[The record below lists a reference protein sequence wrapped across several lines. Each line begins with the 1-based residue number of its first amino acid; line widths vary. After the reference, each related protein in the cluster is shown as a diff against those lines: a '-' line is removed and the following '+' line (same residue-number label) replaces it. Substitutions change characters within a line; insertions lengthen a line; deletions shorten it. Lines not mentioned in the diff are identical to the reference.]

1 MDLNEF
7 RRLFPERHET
17 VAGHSWGIIE
27 TRGQPGA
34 PALVMLPGTLGT
46 AQIFWHQIAALGE
59 RLRIV
64 SVTYPPLDE
73 IVPLADALRDLL
85 DHLKIERAS
94 ILGSSLGGYLTQW
107 FAVRHPQR
115 VEQIFI
121 GNSLSD
127 PKIVNPARKTAA
139 ELRQLPGEAHQAI
152 VLGSVETWSEPEPVF
167 AFMKSVLRESGR
179 KFISADSLKARVLL
193 VAGGGEVPQVNLPGE
208 RVTIIDCEDDPL
220 IPAAGRD
227 DVVRRYPGATLLR
240 LPVGGHYPYITR
252 PETYNAM
259 IAQRL
264 LPEQPLV

>member
-1 MDLNEF
+1 MDLAEF
-7 RRLFPERHET
+7 RRRFPERRET
-17 VAGHSWGIIE
+17 AAGQTWGVIE
-27 TRGQPGA
+27 TKAPAGA
-34 PALVMLPGTLGT
+34 PTLVMLPGTLGT
-46 AQIFWHQIAALGE
+46 APIFWNQIAALGE

-73 IVPLADALRDLL
+73 IAPLADALRDLF

-94 ILGSSLGGYLTQW
+94 VLGSSLGGYLTQW
-107 FAVRHPQR
+107 FAARHPER

-127 PKIVNPARKTAA
+127 PKIVNPARKSAA
-139 ELRQLPGEAHQAI
+139 ELRALPGETHQGI

-167 AFMKSVLRESGR
+167 GFMKDVLRESGQN
-179 KFISADSLKARVLL
+179 FISAEALKARVLV
-193 VAGGGEVPQVNLPGE
+193 VAGGGEVPQVGLPAE

-220 IPAAGRD
+220 IPAVGRD

-252 PETYNAM
+252 ADAYNAV
-259 IAQRL
+259 IAKRL
-264 LPEQPLV
+264 LGAA